1 MKRLTALLLIF
12 ITVFIVTS
20 CESET
25 EKIKKEIAGV
35 WDVRT
40 PFVKKRITLNKDGLF
55 EIDVKITEEDS
66 EVVVN
71 TGKING
77 KWDLKENFFTLSFS
91 HIDKRIK
98 DDIDWKKDK
107 EVLYTFDKVS
117 LKKIIFST
125 KSKNIVWKRFK
136 NPITNKEFINKD
148 IIIDLKPIVVN
159 LYKDRIR
166 GKERFLCLHYKLFF
180 EDVEGIDYVIKSKKE
195 EFAKTYYEL
204 HPRIRDAVIMFLS
217 SLKFRD
223 IKTFAKSNLMNKDL
237 KKVLNHYLNKKLK
250 TLEIERIVVASS
262 KEGVNDFLGFDDED
276 TDDKET
282 K

>member
-25 EKIKKEIAGV
+25 EKLKKEIVGV

-55 EIDVKITEEDS
+55 EIDVKITEENS

-71 TGKING
+71 TGNING
-77 KWDLKENFFTLSFS
+77 KWDLKEKFFTLSFS

-125 KSKNIVWKRFK
+125 KSINIVWKRFK

-148 IIIDLKPIVVN
+148 ITIDLKPIVVN

-166 GKERFLCLHYKLFF
+166 GKERFLCLHYKLCF
-180 EDVEGIDYVIKSKKE
+180 EDVEGIDYVIKTKKG

-276 TDDKET
+276 TKDNET
-282 K
+282 N